1 MPFVP
6 GGNSDIIARSIA
18 PEMGKALGQ
27 QIVIENRGGAGGAI
41 GTELAAKSPPDGYAL
56 LMVSAMAILEEK
68 TMKLPDLMKRLLLTT
83 LGALV
88 CGAAIAQSFPGKPI
102 RVINPASPGGNSDI
116 FFRLLQP
123 KMNEAIGQQFV
134 MDYRPGAGATIGGE
148 IIVRSAPD
156 GYTTGWVAAS
166 FMINPSMMKK
176 IPYDTQRDFTGLGLI
191 VDVPSGLVVHP
202 SLPVR
207 NVKQLVALSRTRPGE
222 IFYSTS
228 GPGTI
233 GHLTGELLNSMA
245 KIKLVHVPYKGAGP
259 AVIDLMAG
267 QVQLQFASMPLLV
280 GHVKAGKLRLI
291 AQTGAKRASSVKD
304 VPTMVES
311 GLPGFVVQS
320 LFGFVGPAG
329 MPVPVAQRLN
339 DALVAAVRDPQNNK
353 ALVDRGAE
361 PIGST
366 LGEHAATTKA
376 EIAKWRVVVKE
387 AGIEPQ

>member
-1 MPFVP
+1 MKTTL
-6 GGNSDIIARSIA
+6 ILRYALIAALAAGSIA
-18 PEMGKALGQ
+18 GD
-27 QIVIENRGGAGGAI
+27 
-41 GTELAAKSPPDGYAL
+41 AA
-56 LMVSAMAILEEK
+56 
-68 TMKLPDLMKRLLLTT
+68 
-83 LGALV
+83 
-88 CGAAIAQSFPGKPI
+88 AQAFPTKPI

-123 KMNEAIGQQFV
+123 KMSEVVGQSLV

-148 IIVRSAPD
+148 LIVRSAPD
-156 GYTTGWVAAS
+156 GYTTGLVAAS

-176 IPYDTQRDFTGLGLI
+176 LPYDTQRDFTALGLI
-191 VDVPSGLVVHP
+191 VDVPSGLAVHP
-202 SLPVR
+202 SLPAT
-207 NVKQLVALSRTRPGE
+207 NVKQLIALAKARPGE

-233 GHLTGELLNSMA
+233 GHLTGELLNSLA
-245 KIKLVHVPYKGAGP
+245 KINLVHVPYKGAGP

-267 QVQLQFASMPLLV
+267 HVQMQFASMPLLV
-280 GHVKAGKLRLI
+280 GHVQAGKLRLI
-291 AQTGAKRASSVKD
+291 AQTGATRAISAKD

-329 MPVPVAQRLN
+329 MPRPIVEKLN
-339 DALVAAVRDPQNNK
+339 GALVAAIRDPKNNK
-353 ALVDRGAE
+353 TLIERGAE

-366 LGEHAATTKA
+366 PEEHAAIIKS
-376 EIAKWRVVVKE
+376 EIDRWRKVIKD

>member
-1 MPFVP
+1 MRDRAEV
-6 GGNSDIIARSIA
+6 RRK
-18 PEMGKALGQ
+18 KADRFWNR
-27 QIVIENRGGAGGAI
+27 VILHPSAFILCCA
-41 GTELAAKSPPDGYAL
+41 LAAAA
-56 LMVSAMAILEEK
+56 SAQ
-68 TMKLPDLMKRLLLTT
+68 P
-83 LGALV
+83 
-88 CGAAIAQSFPGKPI
+88 FPSKAI

-123 KMNEAIGQQFV
+123 KMSESLGQPVV

-148 IIVRSAPD
+148 IIARSAPD

-166 FMINPSMMKK
+166 FMINPSLMKR
-176 IPYDTQRDFTGLGLI
+176 IPYDTQRDFTALGII

-202 SLPVR
+202 SLPAA
-207 NVKQLVALSRTRPGE
+207 NVKQLVALAKGSPGQ

-245 KIKLVHVPYKGAGP
+245 QIKLVHVPYKGAGP
-259 AVIDLMAG
+259 AVIDLIAG
-267 QVQLQFASMPLLV
+267 QVQMQFASMPLLV
-280 GHVKAGKLRLI
+280 GHVQAGKLRLI
-291 AQTGAKRASSVKD
+291 AQTGATRAVSARE

-320 LFGFVGPAG
+320 LFGFVGPAS
-329 MPVPVAQRLN
+329 MPRPVAERLN
-339 DALVAAVRDPQNNK
+339 GALVAAIKDPQNNK
-353 ALVDRGAE
+353 ALVERGAE

-366 LGEHAATTKA
+366 LDEHAATIKA
-376 EIAKWRVVVKE
+376 EIAKWRKVVKE